1 MEYAPNGDLGRFIK
15 KGNELKKAFP
25 EEIIWKYFMQICE
38 GLQALHNAKI
48 IHRDIKPMNI
58 FVGDHDVVKVCITW
72 QTLSLQYAPCNPKPV
87 DACCVHLLLLS
98 LTMAKCLDRGT
109 HVRILYPGDC
119 WPVPSILLARDA
131 ARRSFYQACQW
142 LSTDKLTAFVA
153 FVRAWPM
160 HESRSSM
167 LLANTD

>member
-58 FVGDHDVVKVCITW
+58 FVGDHDVVKVIAELGEYLC
-72 QTLSLQYAPCNPKPV
+72 SA
-87 DACCVHLLLLS
+87 
-98 LTMAKCLDRGT
+98 
-109 HVRILYPGDC
+109 
-119 WPVPSILLARDA
+119 
-131 ARRSFYQACQW
+131 
-142 LSTDKLTAFVA
+142 
-153 FVRAWPM
+153 
-160 HESRSSM
+160 M
-167 LLANTD
+167 LLPCTTSEAPLLCSQRCWA

>member
-58 FVGDHDVVKVCITW
+58 FVGDHDVVKVI
-72 QTLSLQYAPCNPKPV
+72 ADKG
-87 DACCVHLLLLS
+87 DIAH
-98 LTMAKCLDRGT
+98 
-109 HVRILYPGDC
+109 HVEAQ
-119 WPVPSILLARDA
+119 LLADLGD
-131 ARRSFYQACQW
+131 YHQVW
-142 LSTDKLTAFVA
+142 
-153 FVRAWPM
+153 
-160 HESRSSM
+160 
-167 LLANTD
+167 

>member
-58 FVGDHDVVKVCITW
+58 FVGDHDVVKVCAY
-72 QTLSLQYAPCNPKPV
+72 QVHSLDSCSCSQL
-87 DACCVHLLLLS
+87 HL
-98 LTMAKCLDRGT
+98 
-109 HVRILYPGDC
+109 PDC
-119 WPVPSILLARDA
+119 
-131 ARRSFYQACQW
+131 
-142 LSTDKLTAFVA
+142 
-153 FVRAWPM
+153 
-160 HESRSSM
+160 
-167 LLANTD
+167 